1 MKKIKLLLT
10 QCCRAFQIIIHRYLI
25 FSFVAFII
33 ASKLVFAETEQD
45 LFVLLCAVAVL
56 GFVIVFF
63 GRRGAMYS
71 YFIGLGFLASVTC
84 SVLGWVA
91 FFIEIPL
98 FLAVSMYLVADERNN
113 NRKIKEK
120 IMSNFMT
127 VDDLY
132 TERRDSFEAILKYI
146 SNHSVIGI
154 DSPYGNGKSSV
165 VEALRRKRR
174 NWEFITIGILSTTL
188 ENVEFCIIREINR
201 VLESYGVFS
210 NPISKVKSFFSHDF
224 AYCVGDF
231 LFESQSY
238 EEQMRNYV
246 DDIHDLGKVI
256 VLNFED
262 IDRITNIEHLNKIF
276 AICDTLL
283 KIEAKREPKKRFI
296 KVIYQYSAKT
306 LDKLFMENYGDER
319 YTEKYIP
326 HSVSLPVLTGEFF
339 EYVLKKNENKY
350 AMVKKYKGEKDNIF
364 NFLSQ
369 QFEFRS
375 ISERYSLKLD
385 DHTVRGVEFVLD
397 KVNAAL
403 EFCKKDIDNSENNK
417 NILNITM
424 TEYDAS
430 DDQKKEI
437 VESFYFETI
446 LIFNITRYFFPN
458 IYKVLKKK
466 VGIESQCVFF
476 RYDSDGTEHS
486 ISLMDLRARVWKAVT
501 EEKRAGVLASTSPEN
516 KLYPFFKD
524 IFNKKVK
531 DNRDALIILCLLS
544 FDKHSSINECER
556 LLGCS
561 GDGDDELIQ
570 RIKERNKIFLKLMDL
585 H

>member
-1 MKKIKLLLT
+1 MVNKESFCT
-10 QCCRAFQIIIHRYLI
+10 QCCRAFKILVHRYLI

-33 ASKLVFAETEQD
+33 ASKVVFVVGKLNE
-45 LFVLLCAVAVL
+45 FVLLCAVAVL

-71 YFIGLGFLASVTC
+71 YFIGLGFLTSLTC
-84 SVLGWVA
+84 CVLGWVA

-113 NRKIKEK
+113 SRKLKEK
-120 IMSNFMT
+120 IMTTFMT
-127 VDDLY
+127 VDNLY
-132 TERRDSFEAILKYI
+132 PGRKESFDAILKYI

-165 VEALRRKRR
+165 VEVLRRKRR

-238 EEQMRNYV
+238 EELMRNYV
-246 DDIHDLGKVI
+246 DDIQELGKVI

-283 KIEAKREPKKRFI
+283 KIEAKRDQKKRFI
-296 KVIYQYSAKT
+296 KVIYQYSEKT

-339 EYVLKKNENKY
+339 KKVLEKNLEKY
-350 AMVKKYKGEKDNIF
+350 DEIRDYKFDFLGNPYEQILLQQTNLRLDLEKI
-364 NFLSQ
+364 
-369 QFEFRS
+369 
-375 ISERYSLKLD
+375 
-385 DHTVRGVEFVLD
+385 TVRAIEQVLD
-397 KVNAAL
+397 KVNSAFKL
-403 EFCKKDIDNSENNK
+403 YGVKKGD
-417 NILNITM
+417 TM
-424 TEYDAS
+424 
-430 DDQKKEI
+430 
-437 VESFYFETI
+437 FFETAV
-446 LIFNITRYFFPN
+446 IFNITKYFFPD
-458 IYKVLKKK
+458 IYKVLKKEK
-466 VGIESQCVFF
+466 LMDDQTIFHYFERDGRETVF
-476 RYDSDGTEHS
+476 
-486 ISLMDLRARVWKAVT
+486 SLMGVRKKIT
-501 EEKRAGVLASTSPEN
+501 ENRTAPALFIEK
-516 KLYPFFKD
+516 FFDEKV
-524 IFNKKVK
+524 NKKAL
-531 DNRDALIILCLLS
+531 DNKNALIILSLFGYDDDCYGYDRFNMKDNLDKVPKELS
-544 FDKHSSINECER
+544 EKMV
-556 LLGCS
+556 
-561 GDGDDELIQ
+561 
-570 RIKERNKIFLKLMDL
+570 ERNKIFRKLMGL

>member
-10 QCCRAFQIIIHRYLI
+10 QCCRAFQIIVHRYLI

-98 FLAVSMYLVADERNN
+98 FLAISMYLVTDERNN
-113 NRKIKEK
+113 DRKLKKE
-120 IMSNFMT
+120 IMSKFMT
-127 VDDLY
+127 ANDLY
-132 TERRDSFEAILKYI
+132 AERKDSFDAILKYI

-276 AICDTLL
+276 AICDTLI
-283 KIEAKREPKKRFI
+283 KIEEKREPKKSFI

-326 HSVSLPVLTGEFF
+326 HSVSLPVLVD
-339 EYVLKKNENKY
+339 EYFQHVLAKNSGKYNKI
-350 AMVKKYKGEKDNIF
+350 KDF
-364 NFLSQ
+364 KFDFLSKLFNQKLLQ
-369 QFEFRS
+369 QKNLR
-375 ISERYSLKLD
+375 LD
-385 DHTVRGVEFVLD
+385 LDKITVRAIEQILD
-397 KVNAAL
+397 KVNFAFELYEDKKIDPAL
-403 EFCKKDIDNSENNK
+403 LFEMAVISNITKYYFPHVFDELDKKKPMDEQTLFHYYQNGREYVLSLIDLRKNVKENFERAGNEADKFFDEKVNKKAQDNK
-417 NILNITM
+417 N
-424 TEYDAS
+424 
-430 DDQKKEI
+430 
-437 VESFYFETI
+437 
-446 LIFNITRYFFPN
+446 
-458 IYKVLKKK
+458 
-466 VGIESQCVFF
+466 
-476 RYDSDGTEHS
+476 
-486 ISLMDLRARVWKAVT
+486 
-501 EEKRAGVLASTSPEN
+501 
-516 KLYPFFKD
+516 
-524 IFNKKVK
+524 
-531 DNRDALIILCLLS
+531 ALIILS
-544 FDKHSSINECER
+544 
-556 LLGCS
+556 LLGY
-561 GDGDDELIQ
+561 DDEYYGYDSFKLEDDLD
-570 RIKERNKIFLKLMDL
+570 KVPEELSEKMVKKNDIFLKLMDL

>member
-1 MKKIKLLLT
+1 MVNKESFCT
-10 QCCRAFQIIIHRYLI
+10 QCCRAFKILVHRYLI

-33 ASKLVFAETEQD
+33 ASKVVFVVGKLNE
-45 LFVLLCAVAVL
+45 FVLLCAVAVL

-71 YFIGLGFLASVTC
+71 YFIGLGFLASLTC
-84 SVLGWVA
+84 NVMGWIA

-98 FLAVSMYLVADERNN
+98 FLVVSMYLVADERNN
-113 NRKIKEK
+113 SRKLKEK
-120 IMSNFMT
+120 IMTTFMT

-132 TERRDSFEAILKYI
+132 PERRDSFKAILKYI

-165 VEALRRKRR
+165 VEVLRRKRR

-276 AICDTLL
+276 AICETLL
-283 KIEAKREPKKRFI
+283 KIEAKRESGKQYMHKSRKQYI
-296 KVIYQYSAKT
+296 KVIYQCNMDA
-306 LDKLFMENYGDER
+306 LNNLFKKKYDEER
-319 YTEKYIP
+319 YVEKYIP
-326 HSVSLPVLTGEFF
+326 HSVSLPVLVD
-339 EYVLKKNENKY
+339 EYFQHVLAKNSGKYNKI
-350 AMVKKYKGEKDNIF
+350 KDF
-364 NFLSQ
+364 KFDFLSKLFNQKLLQ
-369 QFEFRS
+369 QKNLR
-375 ISERYSLKLD
+375 LD
-385 DHTVRGVEFVLD
+385 LDKITVRAIERVLD
-397 KVNAAL
+397 KVNFAFELYEDKKIDPAL
-403 EFCKKDIDNSENNK
+403 LFELAVIS
-417 NILNITM
+417 NIT
-424 TEYDAS
+424 
-430 DDQKKEI
+430 K
-437 VESFYFETI
+437 
-446 LIFNITRYFFPN
+446 YFFPY
-458 IYKVLKKK
+458 IYNELVKGV
-466 VGIESQCVFF
+466 
-476 RYDSDGTEHS
+476 
-486 ISLMDLRARVWKAVT
+486 LMDEQKLFHSFDEKENEDVFSLIDLRKKMKEDFTRSGSTALDFFD
-501 EEKRAGVLASTSPEN
+501 EKV
-516 KLYPFFKD
+516 
-524 IFNKKVK
+524 NKKAQ
-531 DNRDALIILCLLS
+531 DNKNALIILS
-544 FDKHSSINECER
+544 
-556 LLGCS
+556 LLGY
-561 GDGDDELIQ
+561 DDDYYGYKTEDDLDKVPEELS
-570 RIKERNKIFLKLMDL
+570 KKMVKKNDIFLKLMDL

>member
-10 QCCRAFQIIIHRYLI
+10 QCCRAFQIIVHRYLI

-33 ASKLVFAETEQD
+33 ASKFVFAETEQD

-98 FLAVSMYLVADERNN
+98 FLAVSMYLVTDERNN
-113 NRKIKEK
+113 DRKLKKE
-120 IMSNFMT
+120 IMSKFMT
-127 VDDLY
+127 ANDLY
-132 TERRDSFEAILKYI
+132 AERKESFEAILKYI

-246 DDIHDLGKVI
+246 DDIQKIGKVI

-339 EYVLKKNENKY
+339 KKVLEKNLEKY
-350 AMVKKYKGEKDNIF
+350 DEIRDYKFDFLGNPYEQILLQQTNLRLDLEKI
-364 NFLSQ
+364 
-369 QFEFRS
+369 
-375 ISERYSLKLD
+375 
-385 DHTVRGVEFVLD
+385 TVRAIEQVLD
-397 KVNAAL
+397 KVNSAFKL
-403 EFCKKDIDNSENNK
+403 YGVKKGD
-417 NILNITM
+417 TM
-424 TEYDAS
+424 
-430 DDQKKEI
+430 
-437 VESFYFETI
+437 FFETAV
-446 LIFNITRYFFPN
+446 IFNITKYFFPD
-458 IYKVLKKK
+458 IYKVLKKEK
-466 VGIESQCVFF
+466 
-476 RYDSDGTEHS
+476 
-486 ISLMDLRARVWKAVT
+486 LMDDQKLFHYFERDESESIFSLKGVR
-501 EEKRAGVLASTSPEN
+501 EKIGKNVGAAS
-516 KLYPFFKD
+516 LYGEKFFDEKV
-524 IFNKKVK
+524 NKKAQ
-531 DNRDALIILCLLS
+531 DNKNALIILS
-544 FDKHSSINECER
+544 
-556 LLGCS
+556 LLGY
-561 GDGDDELIQ
+561 GDDYYGYD
-570 RIKERNKIFLKLMDL
+570 RINKKDNLDKVPKKLSKKMVKKNDIFLKLMDL